1 MMTKTYL
8 NQILSK
14 HLLTRE
20 TCDCSRLVVPLVHE
34 PVRVNAEDGR
44 VGSVDEGLQ
53 LLSDA
58 GLLHLDL
65 LALGYIL
72 PNADNAYNS
81 AIDVPA
87 SSCVQQ
93 DFNAPAVLGIERK
106 FEVGR
111 FASLKCVIQN
121 LFHTLLKFWGDE
133 VLRLSQSAN
142 QSDFRSNA
150 L

>member
-58 GLLHLDL
+58 GLLNLYLLAFSDVLSHAYHPNDGSTDISTSCSIEKHLDSL
-65 LALGYIL
+65 TIL
-72 PNADNAYNS
+72 
-81 AIDVPA
+81 
-87 SSCVQQ
+87 CV
-93 DFNAPAVLGIERK
+93 ERK
-106 FEVGR
+106 FKVGCL
-111 FASLKCVIQN
+111 ATLKGVI
-121 LFHTLLKFWGDE
+121 
-133 VLRLSQSAN
+133 
-142 QSDFRSNA
+142 
-150 L
+150 